1 MASLYEMI
9 FGNLP
14 ERTAKQ
20 PSSRGAMPGLQPY
33 QQMPDAN
40 ASITDMRSQGV
51 GVDPRDLRVD
61 FRSLDGAAYS
71 PSFRGGGKTAPTG
84 LSQFDP
90 MLGAGPSLAQG
101 SDAESVDPYKPSF
114 RQNLRPSLQA
124 PYNPFNAPPL
134 PYGDQ
139 RFGTDAMGPN
149 LPRGGVDYGNRA
161 SDLPYI
167 GAHLPIAPGDPHW
180 TSPPS
185 ASGPHNRQGDPARPG
200 YDSPV
205 MPMDFSSVPGM
216 SLISVPWQ

>member
-14 ERTAKQ
+14 ERTARQ

-40 ASITDMRSQGV
+40 ASITDNRSNPYS
-51 GVDPRDLRVD
+51 DHAAWMKNSLNAPRDY
-61 FRSLDGAAYS
+61 A
-71 PSFRGGGKTAPTG
+71 PSIAGGGKQAW
-84 LSQFDP
+84 SDP
-90 MLGAGPSLAQG
+90 MLTAGPTLSQG
-101 SDAESVDPYKPSF
+101 AIEYFPDDPYQPSF
-114 RQNLRPSLQA
+114 KPNLRPAPLRQA

-216 SLISVPWQ
+216 SLNSVPWQ